1 MTEGSAV
8 TYAIGIDLGTTNCAL
23 SFMTSAEA
31 PPQALPIPQVVAPG
45 EVAPRRLM
53 PSFLYLPAAAQF
65 PPGSLSL
72 AWYPAAG
79 DVVGEL
85 ARSQGASTPGRLVSS
100 AKSWLSHAGV
110 DRRGEILPWQ
120 APEGVPRVS
129 PLEASARYLGHL
141 RAAWEHAHPDAPL
154 AEQDVVLTVPAS
166 FDPVARELTL
176 EAAALAGFDE
186 PPRLLEEPQ
195 AALYAWVAQR
205 GAAWRKEVAV
215 GDVILVVDI
224 GGGTT
229 DFSLIAVREEEGTLQ
244 LERVAVGDHIL
255 LGGDNMDLALAYAVR
270 ARMEA
275 EGTELDDWQLRALT
289 HGCRA
294 AKEAL
299 LSDGG
304 PKAFGAAG
312 DEPQGPPMESCP
324 LVIPGRGSRLIGGTL
339 RSELRRS
346 ELDAVLVEGF
356 FPEVAAHARPQVPR
370 RMGLT
375 TLGLP
380 YPADAAI
387 TRHLAKFLGAA
398 IQGRAAVEDAGR
410 TFVHPTAILFNG
422 GVTRS
427 PMIRDRIVG
436 IVSGWATAE
445 GGTAPKVLEGIDPE
459 LAVSHGAAYYA
470 QVRRE
475 GGVRIRGGTAQVFYV
490 GIERSELAVPGV
502 PPRVDAVCVAPF
514 GMEEGSEVALPQP
527 FGLVVGEPVSFR
539 FFGSSTRRDDA
550 VGTVTSPAQL
560 TELPPIET
568 TLEPHRAPGPAPA
581 AGATP
586 ADAGDGEVVQVRLHA
601 HVTEVGMLEL
611 SAVEEGTDRR
621 WKLSFDARGQ
631 G

>member
-1 MTEGSAV
+1 VTEGGAV

-23 SFMTSAEA
+23 SFVTGADA
-31 PPQALPIPQVVAPG
+31 PPQALPVPQVVAPG
-45 EVAPRRLM
+45 EVAPRTLV
-53 PSFLYLPAAAQF
+53 PSFLYLPAEAQF

-72 AWYPAAG
+72 AWYPGAR

-154 AEQDVVLTVPAS
+154 DEQDVVLTVPAS

-205 GAAWRKEVAV
+205 GAAWRSEVKV

-229 DFSLIAVREEEGTLQ
+229 DFSLIAVREDEGVLQ

-289 HGCRA
+289 HSCRA

-299 LSDGG
+299 LGDGA
-304 PKAFGAAG
+304 PEAF
-312 DEPQGPPMESCP
+312 P
-324 LVIPGRGSRLIGGTL
+324 LVIPGRGSKLIGGTL
-339 RSELRRS
+339 RSELRRE

-356 FPEVAAHARPQVPR
+356 FPEVPADARPQAPR

-398 IQGRAAVEDAGR
+398 IQGRTAAEDVGR

-427 PMIRDRIVG
+427 PMIRERIVG
-436 IVSGWATAE
+436 IVSRWATAE
-445 GGTAPKVLEGIDPE
+445 GGTAPKVLEGIDAE

-470 QVRRE
+470 QMRRE
-475 GGVRIRGGTAQVFYV
+475 GGVRIRGGTAQAFYV
-490 GIERSELAVPGV
+490 GIERAELAVPGI

-539 FFGSSTRRDDA
+539 FFGSSTRRDDE

-568 TLEPHRAPGPAPA
+568 TLEALRTPETPEQAAESPH
-581 AGATP
+581 
-586 ADAGDGEVVQVRLHA
+586 GEIVQVRLHA

-611 SAVEEGTDRR
+611 SAVEDGADRR
-621 WKLSFDARGQ
+621 WKLSFDVRGQ
-631 G
+631 GQAPA

>member
-1 MTEGSAV
+1 V

-23 SFMTSAEA
+23 SFVTGADS
-31 PPQALPIPQVVAPG
+31 PPQALPVPQVVAPG

-53 PSFLYLPAAAQF
+53 PSFLYLPAEAQF
-65 PPGSLSL
+65 PAGSLSL
-72 AWYPAAG
+72 AWYPNAR

-110 DRRGEILPWQ
+110 DRRAEILPWQ

-129 PLEASARYLGHL
+129 PLQASARYLGHL
-141 RAAWEHAHPDAPL
+141 RAAWEHAHPEAPL
-154 AEQDVVLTVPAS
+154 DEQEVVLTVPAS

-205 GAAWRKEVAV
+205 GAAWRNDVAV

-229 DFSLIAVREEEGTLQ
+229 DFSLIAVREEAGALQ

-270 ARMEA
+270 ARMEV
-275 EGTELDDWQLRALT
+275 EGTALDDWQLRALM
-289 HGCRA
+289 HSCRA
-294 AKEAL
+294 GKEML
-299 LSDGG
+299 LGDGA
-304 PKAFGAAG
+304 PAVH
-312 DEPQGPPMESCP
+312 P
-324 LVIPGRGSRLIGGTL
+324 LVIPGRGSKLIGGTL
-339 RSELRRS
+339 RSELRRE
-346 ELDAVLVEGF
+346 ELDTVLLEGF
-356 FPEVAAHARPQVPR
+356 FPEVPVDARPQTPR

-398 IQGRAAVEDAGR
+398 IAGHSAAQEHGR
-410 TFVHPTAILFNG
+410 TFMHPTAILFNG

-427 PMIRDRIVG
+427 PMIRERIVG
-436 IVSGWATAE
+436 IVGRWAMAE
-445 GGTAPKVLEGIDPE
+445 GGVAPKVLEGTDAE

-475 GGVRIRGGTAQVFYV
+475 GGVRIRGGTAQAYYV
-490 GIERSELAVPGV
+490 GIERAELAVPGI

-539 FFGSSTRRDDA
+539 FFGSSTRRDDE
-550 VGTVTSPAQL
+550 VGTTTSPAQL
-560 TELPPIET
+560 TELAPIET
-568 TLEPHRAPGPAPA
+568 TLAVLRMPDASAPAPA
-581 AGATP
+581 AETSP
-586 ADAGDGEVVQVRLHA
+586 VGEIVQVRLHA
-601 HVTEVGMLEL
+601 HVSEVGMLEL
-611 SAVEEGTDRR
+611 SAVEDGTDRR
-621 WKLSFDARGQ
+621 WKLSFDVRGQ